1 MTYLFNVTGSN
12 LETCGLVFSR
22 PILID
27 CFLVGLSSVRWE
39 LGGVW
44 PEFCLMWTDT
54 VPLLSITRLTL
65 PDLEVGL
72 RKVAEESLL
81 GLVVADLLLVSTPPI
96 SRTVT

>member
-1 MTYLFNVTGSN
+1 
-12 LETCGLVFSR
+12 
-22 PILID
+22 
-27 CFLVGLSSVRWE
+27 
-39 LGGVW
+39 
-44 PEFCLMWTDT
+44 MWTDT

-72 RKVAEESLL
+72 RNVAEESLL

>member
-1 MTYLFNVTGSN
+1 
-12 LETCGLVFSR
+12 
-22 PILID
+22 
-27 CFLVGLSSVRWE
+27 
-39 LGGVW
+39 
-44 PEFCLMWTDT
+44 MWTDT

-72 RKVAEESLL
+72 RNVVEESLL